1 MLGKTISHYR
11 ILEKL
16 GGGGMGVVYKAEDTK
31 LGRLVALKFLVGEGS
46 PTAPGQAALPREPGG
61 LPYQIDRAAL
71 ERFKREARAASALNH
86 PNICTIHDIDEY
98 EGQPFIAMELLEG
111 ETLKQRIGVGARHPD
126 FAGTGGVPL
135 PTDTLLDL
143 AIQIADAL
151 DAAHAKGIV
160 HRDIKPANIFVTT
173 RGQAKILDFGLAKL
187 TPSVA
192 AASRRRAGD
201 EDDLSRPVGI
211 AATAGPTAS
220 LDEAHLTSPGAV
232 MGTVA
237 YMSPEQARGEEL
249 DARTD
254 LFSFGAV
261 LYEMGTGRQ
270 PFTGNTSAMI
280 FTAILTQA
288 PTPPVRL
295 NPELPPKLEE
305 IINKALEKDRDLRC
319 QSAAELRSDLKR
331 LKRDTESGRAPL
343 TPIPSPPGRGWVR
356 EAGPGEGAPRQV
368 RRWAWGLAIPVVAL
382 LVLGAV
388 LIGLNVAGLRDR
400 LLGRAAA
407 PKIESIAVLPLENIS
422 GDKEQEYFADGMTE
436 ALIAELG
443 QIGSLR
449 VISRTSVMRFKGA
462 RPQGGLE
469 EIARQ
474 LKVDAVLEGSVLRSG
489 DRVRIT
495 AQLIGAAPERH
506 LWARSY
512 EGDLRDV
519 LALQSEVARTVA
531 QQIKATLTPQQ
542 QLRLAGPRP
551 VNPEA
556 YEAYLK
562 GSYHYN
568 RFSVEETRK
577 ARQRFQE
584 AIGKDP
590 NYAPA
595 YAGLARS
602 YTLTQGAWLT
612 SVNESYGKA
621 RGLVE
626 KALGLDPT
634 LAEAHLCLAEI
645 KDEYDWDWSGAETEY
660 KRAIDLNPNFAGA
673 HQRYSTLLSILARHV
688 EALAEARRALELD
701 PLSVSANTA
710 VGYAFYWAR
719 EYDQA
724 IAEFRKTLD
733 LDPGYARAYLGL
745 GRAHLAKG
753 MHEEAIQALRKGV
766 GLYSGS
772 QTPDGLLGYAYAMA
786 GERDEAL
793 RMADGLKRL
802 WKQRDPDAAYEL
814 ARAYAGL
821 GDRDRAL
828 EWLDK
833 AYQERYPSVRVVRI
847 DPQFDGLRSDPR
859 FQDLVRRMN
868 FPP

>member
-1 MLGKTISHYR
+1 VEGDIQVGQWLVQPKLNTISGNGKTAHVEPKAMQVLAFLAEHGGDVMAKERIIQAVWADTFVTDDVLTRAISELRKAFEDDPHEPRVIQTIPKGGYR
-11 ILEKL
+11 LI
-16 GGGGMGVVYKAEDTK
+16 
-31 LGRLVALKFLVGEGS
+31 
-46 PTAPGQAALPREPGG
+46 APVEP
-61 LPYQIDRAAL
+61 
-71 ERFKREARAASALNH
+71 
-86 PNICTIHDIDEY
+86 
-98 EGQPFIAMELLEG
+98 
-111 ETLKQRIGVGARHPD
+111 VGADLRVRPQEGAHIGAPLRGRSIVAI
-126 FAGTGGVPL
+126 AGA
-135 PTDTLLDL
+135 
-143 AIQIADAL
+143 AI
-151 DAAHAKGIV
+151 V
-160 HRDIKPANIFVTT
+160 V
-173 RGQAKILDFGLAKL
+173 
-187 TPSVA
+187 VA
-192 AASRRRAGD
+192 A
-201 EDDLSRPVGI
+201 
-211 AATAGPTAS
+211 
-220 LDEAHLTSPGAV
+220 
-232 MGTVA
+232 
-237 YMSPEQARGEEL
+237 
-249 DARTD
+249 
-254 LFSFGAV
+254 V
-261 LYEMGTGRQ
+261 L
-270 PFTGNTSAMI
+270 
-280 FTAILTQA
+280 
-288 PTPPVRL
+288 
-295 NPELPPKLEE
+295 
-305 IINKALEKDRDLRC
+305 
-319 QSAAELRSDLKR
+319 
-331 LKRDTESGRAPL
+331 
-343 TPIPSPPGRGWVR
+343 
-356 EAGPGEGAPRQV
+356 
-368 RRWAWGLAIPVVAL
+368 LA
-382 LVLGAV
+382 
-388 LIGLNVAGLRDR
+388 LNVAGLRDR
-400 LLGRAAA
+400 LFPRPA
-407 PKIESIAVLPLENIS
+407 PPSGKVRLVVLPFENLS
-422 GDKEQEYFADGMTE
+422 GDPEQEYFSDGMTE
-436 ALIAELG
+436 EMTAQLG
-443 QIGSLR
+443 QLSPERLAVIGRASAMTYKHAKKTIDQIGKELR
-449 VISRTSVMRFKGA
+449 V
-462 RPQGGLE
+462 QY
-469 EIARQ
+469 
-474 LKVDAVLEGSVLRSG
+474 VLEGSVRRAG
-489 DRVRIT
+489 DHVRIT
-495 AQLIGAAPERH
+495 AQLIEVGDQTH
-506 LWARSY
+506 VWAESY
-512 EGDLRDV
+512 ERDLRDV
-519 LALQSEVARTVA
+519 LALQNDVA
-531 QQIKATLTPQQ
+531 QAITNEIKIKLTPQEQ
-542 QLRLAGPRP
+542 TRLAGTRP

-562 GSYHYN
+562 GSYHFN

-701 PLSVSANTA
+701 PLSLSANTE

-733 LDPGYARAYLGL
+733 LDPGYARAYFGL

-772 QTPDGLLGYAYAMA
+772 QTPDGFLGYAYAMA

-847 DPQFDGLRSDPR
+847 DPQLDGLRSDPR
-859 FQDLVRRMN
+859 FQDLLRRMN